1 MKNAALPIVLI
12 TIGAVWLLN
21 SLHWLPEIEWL
32 WILGLIAAG
41 LAILIID
48 GITKSSVVA
57 GPLLM
62 LAGILSFFHLYHGLG
77 WRFVIPLMLICG
89 GIFMLAARSPA
100 IPESRK
106 LNRSLDQHSRE
117 SDSRD

>member
-1 MKNAALPIVLI
+1 MRNAALPIVLI
-12 TIGAVWLLN
+12 AIGAVWLLN

-32 WILGLIAAG
+32 WILGLVGAG
-41 LAILIID
+41 VSILVLD
-48 GITKSSVVA
+48 GITKSSIVA
-57 GPLLM
+57 GPLLI

-89 GIFMLAARSPA
+89 GAFMLAARSAA

-106 LNRSLDQHSRE
+106 LSRSIDPHSE
-117 SDSRD
+117 GDSRG